1 MDAGWATFMLSY
13 WVRQRGF
20 FTMGEAIQRMTSMP
34 ARVLGLKDRGTLALG
49 MRADVNV
56 FDAAKVAEHHP
67 EMVHDLPGG
76 ARRFNQRSTGYLATL
91 VNGQINVLN
100 GEHTGLRAGQ
110 VLRHRQ

>member
-1 MDAGWATFMLSY
+1 MLAH
-13 WVRQRGF
+13 WVRAERLLTLQ
-20 FTMGEAIQRMTSMP
+20 EAVHRLSGMQ
-34 ARVLGLKDRGTLALG
+34 ARTLGLKDRGTLALG

-56 FDAAKVAEHHP
+56 FDADKVAEHHP

-100 GEHTGLRAGQ
+100 GEHTGLRAGK

>member
-1 MDAGWATFMLSY
+1 
-13 WVRQRGF
+13 
-20 FTMGEAIQRMTSMP
+20 
-34 ARVLGLKDRGTLALG
+34 
-49 MRADVNV
+49 VNV

-76 ARRFNQRSTGYLATL
+76 ARRFNQRSSGYLATL

-110 VLRHRQ
+110 VLRHRQYATGLWRHRPWHHRP